1 MNKIDSVFNEFP
13 KLETERLILRE
24 VVESDYSAIY
34 DIYCDEDAVKYQ
46 QIKAM
51 STIEQ
56 SKKSV
61 EFFINGFKNK
71 KLSDFC
77 EILPSSIGR
86 NFIAIT
92 YNHSIWL

>member
-56 SKKSV
+56 AKKSV
-61 EFFINGFKNK
+61 EFLSMALRIKN
-71 KLSDFC
+71 LLDGA
-77 EILPSSIGR
+77 L
-86 NFIAIT
+86 
-92 YNHSIWL
+92 H